1 MGNKMSPRV
10 IIGASLVALAVLF
23 IIQNVAIVEI
33 QFLFWSIRMSRS
45 LLVLV
50 LLAIGAAMGWILRG
64 YVKRHKK

>member
-1 MGNKMSPRV
+1 MGGKMSTRV
-10 IIGASLVALAVLF
+10 MIGGSLVALAVLF

-50 LLAIGAAMGWILRG
+50 LLAIGAAMGWILSG
-64 YVKRHKK
+64 YVKRNKK